1 MILDRLLERNL
12 GEAIVAMDNFLA
24 VHPHQINTDRLVAI
38 RTDYQLMAD
47 YWRRGFK
54 DPQLPQL
61 YDNLLRRMYVLYA
74 NMASNYTMRHMP
86 YLSSLFYKGHMT
98 ARDWSPQV
106 VKEELESFV
115 SDVALLDLEPPHTSE
130 SKRQELYARHHNQ
143 MVELFDNIL
152 TSGQWTDNF
161 SKGMEELLLSPTVD
175 ANDQQLI
182 VSSVMMSAMSY
193 FDMAKFRML
202 VHVYQQTVDEQ
213 VRQRAL
219 IGWVFALDADIALAL
234 YPEVSELVKT
244 LLEDQHIREEL
255 VELQEQMIYCMNAE
269 RDQATIQNEIMP
281 DLIQKNNTNSPI
293 RIDWVNEEELE
304 SLNDILHPNAAEE
317 RLERMEASYMKMID
331 MQKQG
336 SDIYFGG
343 FSQMKRFPFFNEMIN
358 WLMPFDMN
366 HPGIQAAATKFK
378 DNRFLKMMMK
388 NGPFC
393 DSDKYSFLLAFDQ
406 VVGQLP
412 PSLRD
417 MFNRGELI
425 VQEVDSEEM
434 QQPAYIR
441 RQYLQDLYRF
451 FRLFSQHDA
460 FRNIF
465 DREEPGFLFFASPI
479 FSETPLEQHFNEVTA
494 FLIKKKRLADA
505 KKMLKCY
512 DLNNRDFQY
521 YMMSGYLGSLP
532 EINYARAVELEPDNE
547 RALAGYARAL
557 FATAQ
562 YEKALEIYEKL
573 LQQQPE
579 KKSYLLNKAVCL
591 TNLGQYEA
599 AEKILFRL
607 NYEEPDNENVNRVL
621 AWTLTCD
628 GKYEQAEKLYT
639 QLISV
644 EKPSADD
651 LLNYGYCLWFSGSI
665 DEAARC
671 FRLYLKQTGQEKE
684 SILENETKLIHDKG
698 ITEAEMQM
706 MLYVL

>member
-234 YPEVSELVKT
+234 YPEVSELLKT

-317 RLERMEASYMKMID
+317 RLERW
-331 MQKQG
+331 
-336 SDIYFGG
+336 
-343 FSQMKRFPFFNEMIN
+343 R
-358 WLMPFDMN
+358 
-366 HPGIQAAATKFK
+366 
-378 DNRFLKMMMK
+378 
-388 NGPFC
+388 
-393 DSDKYSFLLAFDQ
+393 
-406 VVGQLP
+406 
-412 PSLRD
+412 
-417 MFNRGELI
+417 
-425 VQEVDSEEM
+425 
-434 QQPAYIR
+434 PAI
-441 RQYLQDLYRF
+441 
-451 FRLFSQHDA
+451 
-460 FRNIF
+460 
-465 DREEPGFLFFASPI
+465 
-479 FSETPLEQHFNEVTA
+479 
-494 FLIKKKRLADA
+494 
-505 KKMLKCY
+505 
-512 DLNNRDFQY
+512 
-521 YMMSGYLGSLP
+521 
-532 EINYARAVELEPDNE
+532 
-547 RALAGYARAL
+547 
-557 FATAQ
+557 
-562 YEKALEIYEKL
+562 
-573 LQQQPE
+573 
-579 KKSYLLNKAVCL
+579 
-591 TNLGQYEA
+591 
-599 AEKILFRL
+599 
-607 NYEEPDNENVNRVL
+607 
-621 AWTLTCD
+621 
-628 GKYEQAEKLYT
+628 
-639 QLISV
+639 
-644 EKPSADD
+644 
-651 LLNYGYCLWFSGSI
+651 
-665 DEAARC
+665 
-671 FRLYLKQTGQEKE
+671 
-684 SILENETKLIHDKG
+684 
-698 ITEAEMQM
+698 
-706 MLYVL
+706 